1 MHASKGLHNKM
12 FAKLLA
18 TPMRFFDTNPS
29 GRILNRFSKDMGA
42 IDEMLPRVIME
53 ATQILLVMAGIFVM
67 VAIVNPFMILVLGIA
82 LCLFSFIL
90 KLYLRP
96 SQDLK
101 RLEGITRSPVFSYM
115 SATLTGI
122 STIRSRG
129 LEEHLSREFDELQ
142 DVHSGVYHLSYASVT
157 AFGLWLDILS
167 TAFVSVLTF
176 SFLTMLGG
184 TSSGNVG
191 LAISQ
196 ALILT
201 GMVQYGIRQMTET
214 MLQMTS
220 VERVIQYT
228 DLEGEFNPSNKP
240 PELWPQN
247 GHIEMKNMSL
257 RYDVNS
263 AAVLKNLQID
273 IMAGW
278 KVGIVGRTG
287 AGKSSLISAIFRLA
301 PIDGKLLIDDIDTGT
316 ISLDSLRSNI
326 SIIPQEPVLFTD
338 TIRNN
343 LDPFHQF
350 KDDLLWQALCDVS
363 SIYCLSIVISK
374 QG

>member
-12 FAKLLA
+12 FSKLLA

-42 IDEMLPRVIME
+42 IDEMLPRVMME
-53 ATQILLVMAGIFVM
+53 ATQVLLVMAGIFVM
-67 VAIVNPFMILVLGIA
+67 VAIVNPFMIFILGIA
-82 LCLFSFIL
+82 LCLFSLLL

-115 SATLTGI
+115 SATLMGV

-129 LEEHLSREFDELQ
+129 LEGHLAREFDELQ
-142 DVHSGVYHLSYASVT
+142 DVHSGVYHLSYASIT

-167 TAFVSVLTF
+167 TSFVAVLTF
-176 SFLTMLGG
+176 SFLSMP

-201 GMVQYGIRQMTET
+201 GMVQFGIRQMTET

-228 DLEGEFNPSNKP
+228 DLESELNPSNKP
-240 PELWPQN
+240 PKMWPQN
-247 GHIEMKNMSL
+247 GQIQMKNMSL

-263 AAVLKNLQID
+263 SAVLKNLQINID
-273 IMAGW
+273 AGW
-278 KVGIVGRTG
+278 KIGIVGRTG

-301 PIDGKLLIDDIDTGT
+301 PIDGKLVIDDIDTGT

-343 LDPFHQF
+343 LDPFHQY
-350 KDDLLWQALCDVS
+350 KDDSLWQALNDV
-363 SIYCLSIVISK
+363 
-374 QG
+374 